1 MKDENIEWRLS
12 RKRNRYVE
20 NVATMNGA
28 MLWEKINKIKKT
40 ETARNIIY
48 VKRQSKVRRDAPK

>member
-1 MKDENIEWRLS
+1 MKDENIEGKLS

-28 MLWEKINKIKKT
+28 MLWEKINK
-40 ETARNIIY
+40 
-48 VKRQSKVRRDAPK
+48 